1 MNGIG
6 ERAGNC
12 SLEEVI
18 MAIKVRKD
26 ILNVHTA
33 INHREIWRTSQL
45 VSQICNMPIPANKA
59 IVGSGAF
66 AHSSGIHRGWRAEKP
81 RKLRNH
87 DTRIYWSEPN
97 PAESDLSFGACGGET
112 SHG

>member
-33 INHREIWRTSQL
+33 INHCEIWRTSQL
-45 VSQICNMPIPANKA
+45 VSQICNMPIPQTKPLLAA
-59 IVGSGAF
+59 
-66 AHSSGIHRGWRAEKP
+66 AHSLTPPVSTGWRAEKP

>member
-1 MNGIG
+1 MISVHTHDDLGPGGRQLTGGGTCRCTPVEGAMNGIG

-45 VSQICNMPIPANKA
+45 VSQICNMPIPANK
-59 IVGSGAF
+59 
-66 AHSSGIHRGWRAEKP
+66 
-81 RKLRNH
+81 
-87 DTRIYWSEPN
+87 
-97 PAESDLSFGACGGET
+97 
-112 SHG
+112 SHCW

>member
-12 SLEEVI
+12 SPEEVI

-59 IVGSGAF
+59 VVGSGAF
-66 AHSSGIHRGWRAEKP
+66 APPPVFIRM
-81 RKLRNH
+81 
-87 DTRIYWSEPN
+87 
-97 PAESDLSFGACGGET
+97 AC
-112 SHG
+112 